1 MVTRSASCLAEDTI
15 LIFVFVSKITLQSLE
30 DQMDADSW
38 LMLGITAGVSASNWT
53 AELFIDNLT
62 SEEAEISR
70 SFVFDRE
77 RVTYARPRTAGL
89 RVSYD
94 F

>member
-1 MVTRSASCLAEDTI
+1 MPHANYSAESYSDIITI
-15 LIFVFVSKITLQSLE
+15 NRDKI
-30 DQMDADSW
+30 DSW
-38 LMLGITAGVSASNWT
+38 LMLGITAGVSSSNWT